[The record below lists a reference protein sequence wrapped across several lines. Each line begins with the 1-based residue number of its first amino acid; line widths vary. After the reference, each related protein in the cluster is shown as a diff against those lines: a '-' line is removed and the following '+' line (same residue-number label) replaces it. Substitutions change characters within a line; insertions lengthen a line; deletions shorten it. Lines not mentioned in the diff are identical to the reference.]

1 MFIFFHKN
9 ILLSELFISLSP
21 RSYAALAAVWL
32 GDGEYRVV
40 PTKMDGQCF
49 YRSASMHQTGVLEDD
64 DLKSYTLRK
73 DVIDQAKKW
82 FDGAAGDEKR

>member
-1 MFIFFHKN
+1 M
-9 ILLSELFISLSP
+9 
-21 RSYAALAAVWL
+21 AAVWL
-32 GDGEYRVV
+32 DDGEYRVA

-49 YRSASMHQTGVLEDD
+49 YHAAGMHQSGALEDD